1 MPRARSHYEVLGVSH
16 DAPSDE
22 VRKAY
27 RRLAL
32 VLHPD
37 KRAAGVTED
46 EAKDRFQR
54 LVDAFKVRAEYARV
68 EPRRPGT
75 SRPSPI

>member
-1 MPRARSHYEVLGVSH
+1 MPRARPHYEVLGVSH

-37 KRAAGVTED
+37 KRTAGVTED

-54 LVDAFKVRAEYARV
+54 LVEAFKVRA
-68 EPRRPGT
+68 
-75 SRPSPI
+75 

>member
-1 MPRARSHYEVLGVSH
+1 
-16 DAPSDE
+16 
-22 VRKAY
+22 
-27 RRLAL
+27 

-54 LVDAFKVRAEYARV
+54 LVEAFKVRA
-68 EPRRPGT
+68 
-75 SRPSPI
+75 